1 MIVPSKPWCL
11 SNGWKCMHDTIHCM
25 TYWTMSW
32 CGQIGSWNLRLLQKT
47 MMSWSV
53 VSHSPLHSLRRSL
66 HNNNISELPDN
77 VFSNLTS
84 LQGCEYMHAWWC
96 IILLHA
102 ASNHFRNEFCNNTSR
117 QNNSQLM
124 SASHC
129 TGVPVCRLL
138 IVITTSPNS
147 VAIYSLTRPLD
158 NCDFRAYS

>member
-1 MIVPSKPWCL
+1 MAGSACMIL
-11 SNGWKCMHDTIHCM
+11 STAWHIEQCHGVVRLAVEISDFYRKQWWVGQWFHTALFIHYAGLLKTTTSQNSLTI
-25 TYWTMSW
+25 YSAIW
-32 CGQIGSWNLRLLQKT
+32 RLF
-47 MMSWSV
+47 
-53 VSHSPLHSLRRSL
+53 
-66 HNNNISELPDN
+66 N
-77 VFSNLTS
+77 
-84 LQGCEYMHAWWC
+84 GCEYMHAWWC
-96 IILLHA
+96 IIPLHA

-147 VAIYSLTRPLD
+147 VAIYSLTRSLD